1 VRLNFLLDSL
11 ISAVFLIAS
20 GDYEVFFIVW
30 TSLKVSVAST
40 FAAAVTGIPLG
51 MMFAMRRFR
60 GKKAVLLFLNTSMAT
75 PTVVIGLFFYVVL
88 SRSGPLG
95 SLGFLFTTSG
105 MIVGLYA
112 LCLPLIVNMSMLAI
126 QALDPRLFLT
136 VKLLGATPLQQAW
149 LILKEARSALM
160 GAVVIGFGRVI
171 SEVGIA
177 MMLGGNI
184 RGFTRTMTTAIALE
198 TSKGE
203 LELSMALGI
212 VLLTVALGVN
222 AVLYFLQMERK

>member
-1 VRLNFLLDSL
+1 MNFLLDSL
-11 ISAVFLIAS
+11 VSAFLLIAA
-20 GDYEVFFIVW
+20 GDHEVFFVVW
-30 TSLKVSVAST
+30 TSLKVSIVST
-40 FAAAVTGIPLG
+40 FAAGVTAIPLG
-51 MMFAMRRFR
+51 MIIALRRFR
-60 GKKAVLLFLNTSMAT
+60 GKKAILLLLNTSMAT

-105 MIVGLYA
+105 MIIGLYA
-112 LCLPLIVNMSMLAI
+112 LCLPLITNMSMLAI
-126 QALDPRLFLT
+126 QGLDTRLFLT

-149 LILKEARSALM
+149 MILKEARLALM
-160 GAVVIGFGRVI
+160 GAIVIGFGRVI

-212 VLLTVALGVN
+212 VLMTVALGVN
-222 AVLYFLQMERK
+222 GVLYFLQMGRK